1 MEYKQ
6 VIAVRQDLKLP
17 KGKTAAQVAHASVEA
32 VLRCDKKIVDSW
44 RIAGMKKIVVKI
56 PDEKT
61 VFELK
66 NSATEKGI
74 VNAVITDAGKTVV
87 APGTTTCIAI
97 GPAREDSVDEITKDL
112 SLM

>member
-32 VLRCDKKIVDSW
+32 VLRW
-44 RIAGMKKIVVKI
+44 IAGMKKIVVKI